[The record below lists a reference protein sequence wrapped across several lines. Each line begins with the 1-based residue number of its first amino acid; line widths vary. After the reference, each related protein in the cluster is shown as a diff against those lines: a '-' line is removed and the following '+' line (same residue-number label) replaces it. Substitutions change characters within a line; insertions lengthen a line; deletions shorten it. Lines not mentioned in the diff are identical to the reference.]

1 MSAAG
6 GHALFKKLLRMEGEA
21 VSYLPFDLASSEKF
35 DGWEEGIDAFEEAV
49 PLTALVTYEFT
60 ERVLAAIGE
69 DVEYSC
75 VLELSTAALDAK
87 AVSLKDKDVFTVAGK
102 TYHVTRFRET
112 RHYGGSPASVLVALN
127 EGKP

>member
-1 MSAAG
+1 MSAAR
-6 GHALFKKLLRMEGEA
+6 GHALFKKLLQMEGEA
-21 VSYLPFDLASSEKF
+21 VSYLPFDLAASEKF
-35 DGWEEGIDAFEEAV
+35 EGWEEGIDGFKEAV
-49 PLTALVTYEFT
+49 SLTALVTYEFT

-75 VLELSTAALDAK
+75 VLELSTAELESKGIA
-87 AVSLKDKDVFTVAGK
+87 LKDRDVFTVGGK

-112 RHYGGSPASVLVALN
+112 RHYGGSPASVLVALS